1 MLICLADG
9 NRKGEDMALYTT
21 SNQAA
26 GIEQKVF
33 GSVKEY
39 AGSTAP
45 THEDTDCKG
54 GYQCVASATAR
65 GAIPAYKREAGM
77 IVFQQNSEKEY
88 KLEANLTTWTEITV
102 GQVAPIAASL
112 YTYTQRATVN
122 SQREHEIYKWHDGRL
137 EVKMRRDSVWA
148 NIGSGN
154 IWTKG
159 YNTAFFYDTSFIATP
174 VGSVGSRDGSGGINW
189 GTLANVGTT
198 SYNANAMAS
207 SKGESEIMVVFVG
220 RWK

>member
-1 MLICLADG
+1 
-9 NRKGEDMALYTT
+9 MALYTT
-21 SNQAA
+21 SSQAA

-33 GSVKEY
+33 GSVRAY
-39 AGSTAP
+39 TGSTAP

-77 IVFQQNSEKEY
+77 IVFQQNNETEY

-122 SQREHEIYKWHDGRL
+122 GQREHEIYKWHDGRL
-137 EVKMRRDSVWA
+137 EVKMRRDSYWA
-148 NIGSGN
+148 STGSGN
-154 IWTKG
+154 IYARALPSG
-159 YNTAFFYDTSFIATP
+159 IFYGTSFIATP
-174 VGSVGSRDGSGGINW
+174 IGSVGSRDGSGGINW
-189 GTLANVGTT
+189 GTLGTVRT
-198 SYNANAMAS
+198 TNYDSWSMAG
-207 SKGESEIMVVFVG
+207 SKGEAELMVCFVG

>member
-1 MLICLADG
+1 
-9 NRKGEDMALYTT
+9 MAAYTT

-26 GIEQKVF
+26 GIEQKIY
-33 GSVKEY
+33 GSVKPY
-39 AGSTAP
+39 SGSTAP

-65 GAIPAYKREAGM
+65 NAILTSKREAGM
-77 IVFQQNSEKEY
+77 IVFQQNNETEY
-88 KLEANLTTWTEITV
+88 KLEANLTTWTEIIV
-102 GQVAPIAASL
+102 GQVAPIPSSL

-122 SQREHEIYKWHDGRL
+122 YQREHEIYKWHDGRL

-148 NIGSGN
+148 NIASGN
-154 IWTKG
+154 IWTKS
-159 YNTAFFYDTSFIATP
+159 YNTGMFYDSTFIATP
-174 VGSVGSRDGSGGINW
+174 VGSVGSRDGSAGINW
-189 GTLANVGTT
+189 GTLATVGTT

-207 SKGESEIMVVFVG
+207 SKGESEIFVCFVG